1 VPSASVLIIFS
12 SGDIMLDIAGEILIN
27 SLKLVIELGLI
38 ITIIMILVE
47 FTQEY
52 RILHRLTALASPI
65 TRLLGLPQAGNLP
78 LLAGTFLGISY
89 GAAIIIDAGRNGSLN
104 PDEIYL
110 INLFLVICHSLVE
123 DTIIWMALG
132 AYIIPVQ
139 LARLIMALFI
149 CWVASHLVYRQRQQ
163 FPLSTD

>member
-78 LLAGTFLGISY
+78 LLAGITSKL
-89 GAAIIIDAGRNGSLN
+89 
-104 PDEIYL
+104 
-110 INLFLVICHSLVE
+110 
-123 DTIIWMALG
+123 
-132 AYIIPVQ
+132 
-139 LARLIMALFI
+139 
-149 CWVASHLVYRQRQQ
+149 
-163 FPLSTD
+163 

>member
-1 VPSASVLIIFS
+1 
-12 SGDIMLDIAGEILIN
+12 MLNIAGEILIN

-38 ITIIMILVE
+38 ITVIMVVVE
-47 FTQEY
+47 FTQEF
-52 RILHRLTALASPI
+52 RILNRLTALASPV
-65 TRLLGLPQAGNLP
+65 TRILGLPQAGNLP

-104 PDEIYL
+104 SDEIYL

-132 AYIIPVQ
+132 AYIVPVQ
-139 LARLIMALFI
+139 IARFFAALFI
-149 CWVASHLVYRQRQQ
+149 CYLSSRLVYRNKQRS
-163 FPLSTD
+163 PLGME

>member
-1 VPSASVLIIFS
+1 
-12 SGDIMLDIAGEILIN
+12 MLNIAGEIIIN

-38 ITIIMILVE
+38 ITVIMVVVE
-47 FTQEY
+47 FTQEF
-52 RILHRLTALASPI
+52 RILNRLTALASPV

-104 PDEIYL
+104 SDEIYL

-132 AYIIPVQ
+132 AYIVPVQ
-139 LARLIMALFI
+139 IARFIAALFI
-149 CWVASHLVYRQRQQ
+149 CYVSSRLVYHNKHRS
-163 FPLSTD
+163 PLGVE